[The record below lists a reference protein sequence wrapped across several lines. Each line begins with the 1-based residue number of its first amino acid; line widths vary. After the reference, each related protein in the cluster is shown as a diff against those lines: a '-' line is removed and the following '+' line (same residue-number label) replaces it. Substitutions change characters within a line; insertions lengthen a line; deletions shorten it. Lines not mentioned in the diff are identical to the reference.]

1 MSAVAEAD
9 NSELAMHT
17 HTPSLLP
24 PYAIEGDSPDTN
36 GEEPPVLS
44 WR

>member
-1 MSAVAEAD
+1 MSAVAEGS

-24 PYAIEGDSPDTN
+24 PCAIEGNSPGIH

-44 WR
+44 WG